1 LYSRD
6 STSISLR
13 STIREILAQKA
24 LQTPT
29 FTVTALLAVA
39 TTSLAGSEISVQNA
53 TTRPEIQNPIN
64 SNGTVHWQSAFWALV
79 AIALNSCLQDTGEI
93 CGIEAKLGLLVKSS
107 PVFCAFDSV
116 IVWGQILYY
125 ITRVPPREALRIVA
139 KSREQHNPD
148 AEEESKSTSVIIGRW
163 ILLVLAVLQ
172 GLKLYALRGIPWTQ
186 AFGTLYL
193 FSYATNAILNVMGK
207 PQTNEETE
215 MRRGD
220 VQPSIRLIHRFA
232 MVAACLQIAIW
243 ITIVGPA
250 VPDHWL
256 TTLAQ
261 KRCGWPIDAATVIWL
276 FPLLILLYIPFT
288 LLGILAIGLITT
300 DIVILLFL
308 SGAVLFCMNFLV
320 HRFFPSFLK
329 IVADV
334 FGCGVETMRYTF
346 AGLFTVVAALVEV
359 CLLGWF
365 PLFNAFAESKTF
377 EWLVSTPRLDS
388 ILHEWVTYKP
398 YGFAFLALGLTA
410 MISYFLH
417 RIFCMG
423 SIARKVKATS
433 LGLSSN
439 LGWAC
444 LFMFLA
450 NISLT
455 LLYYGHVYSPEG
467 TSKPSWTD
475 NLGRKFL

>member
-1 LYSRD
+1 V
-6 STSISLR
+6 
-13 STIREILAQKA
+13 
-24 LQTPT
+24 
-29 FTVTALLAVA
+29 FLL
-39 TTSLAGSEISVQNA
+39 EK
-53 TTRPEIQNPIN
+53 
-64 SNGTVHWQSAFWALV
+64 H
-79 AIALNSCLQDTGEI
+79 
-93 CGIEAKLGLLVKSS
+93 
-107 PVFCAFDSV
+107 CAF
-116 IVWGQILYY
+116 
-125 ITRVPPREALRIVA
+125 VA
-139 KSREQHNPD
+139 RSRQQENPD
-148 AEEESKSTSVIIGRW
+148 EGEESKSISLFVGRW

-186 AFGTLYL
+186 VFGTLYL
-193 FSYATNAILNVMGK
+193 VSYATNAVLNVLGK
-207 PQTNEETE
+207 PQINGETE

-220 VQPSIRLIHRFA
+220 VRPSISLIHRFA

-243 ITIVGPA
+243 ITVGGAA

-256 TTLAQ
+256 TTLAH
-261 KRCGWPIDAATVIWL
+261 KRCGWPVNVATAIWISPI
-276 FPLLILLYIPFT
+276 FILWYI
-288 LLGILAIGLITT
+288 LSASVMIT
-300 DIVILLFL
+300 DIMILLFP
-308 SGAVLFCMNFLV
+308 SGAVLFSMTVLV
-320 HRFFPSFLK
+320 RRFFPSLLK

-334 FGCGVETMRYTF
+334 FGCSVETMRYTF
-346 AGLFTVVAALVEV
+346 AGLFTVVAASVEV

-365 PLFNAFAESKTF
+365 PLFNAFVESKTTG
-377 EWLVSTPRLDS
+377 WLASNTGLDS
-388 ILHEWVTYKP
+388 ILHEWATYKP

-433 LGLSSN
+433 LGLSRN

-455 LLYYGHVYSPEG
+455 VLYYGHVYSPDG

-475 NLGRKFL
+475 NLGRKFV

>member
-1 LYSRD
+1 
-6 STSISLR
+6 
-13 STIREILAQKA
+13 
-24 LQTPT
+24 
-29 FTVTALLAVA
+29 
-39 TTSLAGSEISVQNA
+39 
-53 TTRPEIQNPIN
+53 
-64 SNGTVHWQSAFWALV
+64 
-79 AIALNSCLQDTGEI
+79 
-93 CGIEAKLGLLVKSS
+93 
-107 PVFCAFDSV
+107 
-116 IVWGQILYY
+116 
-125 ITRVPPREALRIVA
+125 
-139 KSREQHNPD
+139 
-148 AEEESKSTSVIIGRW
+148 
-163 ILLVLAVLQ
+163 
-172 GLKLYALRGIPWTQ
+172 
-186 AFGTLYL
+186 
-193 FSYATNAILNVMGK
+193 MGK